1 MSARILLDSCVWGGA
16 ISPLQAFG
24 HDVIRTG
31 NWEEDPGDTLILDH
45 AFREKRVLVTLDK
58 DFGELAILKGQPH
71 SGIIRLQGF
80 RVTQMASAVHQ
91 LVMNYH
97 LELQNGAIVTADPDR
112 VRIRS
117 GNLP

>member
-24 HDVIRTG
+24 HDVIWTG

-45 AFREKRVLVTLDK
+45 AFRE
-58 DFGELAILKGQPH
+58 
-71 SGIIRLQGF
+71 
-80 RVTQMASAVHQ
+80 AVHQ

>member
-1 MSARILLDSCVWGGA
+1 VSARILLDSCVWGGA

-24 HDVIRTG
+24 HDVIWTG